1 MYNEMMQKGCT
12 IHAQMARRASL
23 LLCGGGM
30 IMIRPSD
37 VVLHKPTGETWEIG
51 K

>member
-1 MYNEMMQKGCT
+1 MGRVAGATEGGT
-12 IHAQMARRASL
+12 IKSKR
-23 LLCGGGM
+23 GTGGM

-51 K
+51 E